1 MHHPSI
7 AVSPSNRPIARQPE
21 AGRDVEVDGSLV
33 TVLRLCRVIGLFEDV
48 LGETR
53 VVLDVVDEEALVMRD
68 SVVLE
73 LGRPI
78 CLREGTVEL
87 IGDVEVVKLGQGD
100 AVLSPGEFLETLELG
115 LRELTIDLIGGKLVD
130 MGDGDVVLSPE
141 ELLELLDLGLLEET
155 VDFIKDVEVVG
166 FGEGDVVLSKEELL
180 ETLELGIREGTVDL
194 IEDKLVDL
202 GDGDAVLST
211 EELLAML
218 ISAQLMN
225 SSWGPQPRHP
235 TPSDPTPQLFPKK
248 YQREKV
254 V

>member
-7 AVSPSNRPIARQPE
+7 AVSPSNRPIARQLE
-21 AGRDVEVDGSLV
+21 AGRDVEVDRSLV
-33 TVLRLCRVIGLFEDV
+33 TVLSLCRVIGLFEDV
-48 LGETR
+48 LEETR

-78 CLREGTVEL
+78 FLREGTVEL

-100 AVLSPGEFLETLELG
+100 AVLSPEEFLETLELG

-141 ELLELLDLGLLEET
+141 ELLELLDLGVLEET
-155 VDFIKDVEVVG
+155 IDFIKDVEVVG
-166 FGEGDVVLSKEELL
+166 FGEGDVVLSKEELV

-194 IEDKLVDL
+194 IEDKLV

>member
-7 AVSPSNRPIARQPE
+7 AVSPSNRPIARQLE
-21 AGRDVEVDGSLV
+21 AGRDVEVDRSLV
-33 TVLRLCRVIGLFEDV
+33 TVLSLCRVIGLFEDV
-48 LGETR
+48 LEETR

-78 CLREGTVEL
+78 FLREGTVEL

-100 AVLSPGEFLETLELG
+100 AVLSPEEFLETLELG

-141 ELLELLDLGLLEET
+141 ELLELLDLGVLEET
-155 VDFIKDVEVVG
+155 IDFIKDVEVVG

-194 IEDKLVDL
+194 IEDKLV